1 MTWLTRNRA
10 GALLV
15 TATVAIGLAAG
26 AFAFWM
32 STGSGQA
39 TTELGSPEQLTLQ
52 AQASSQSQ
60 LVPHDTSS
68 LTVLA
73 TNPNPYF
80 VTITNLALDTAQGA
94 NGFDVDAAHSG
105 CDLSTIHFVP
115 KDPPVGIF
123 GPGWRVPPKVG
134 STDGTLFIEVGDAL
148 SMDANAS
155 DACQRAD
162 FTVHLTAGT
171 R

>member
-1 MTWLTRNRA
+1 MRWLTRNRA

-26 AFAFWM
+26 AFAYWM
-32 STGSGQA
+32 STGSGEA

-60 LVPHDTSS
+60 LVPGDTSNV
-68 LTVLA
+68 TVLA

-80 VTITNLALDTAQGA
+80 VTLTYLALDTSKGTG
-94 NGFDVDAAHSG
+94 GFDVDAAHSG
-105 CDLSTIHFVP
+105 CDLSAIHFVP

-123 GPGWRVPPKVG
+123 GPGWRVPPRVG
-134 STDGTLFIEVGDAL
+134 STDGTLSIEVDEAL
-148 SMDANAS
+148 TMDEAALNS
-155 DACQRAD
+155 CQTAD
-162 FTVHLTAGT
+162 FTFHLAAGT